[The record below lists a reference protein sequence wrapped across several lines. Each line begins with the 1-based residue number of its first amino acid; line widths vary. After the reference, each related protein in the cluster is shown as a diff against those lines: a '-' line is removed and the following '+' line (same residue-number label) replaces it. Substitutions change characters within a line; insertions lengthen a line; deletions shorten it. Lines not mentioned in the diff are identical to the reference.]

1 MEQSD
6 KSPTTVA
13 SDSKRNVFLG
23 FFHHHLSSVGVL
35 FLSVFDFRS
44 SRNFSCPLIIH
55 PPFQKEDKSSWE
67 NNALNK

>member
-13 SDSKRNVFLG
+13 SDSERNVLFG
-23 FFHHHLSSVGVL
+23 FFFCLSSVGVL